1 MADVTL
7 SAAVRGSLLSLQGT
21 TDLVERT
28 QNRLSSGL
36 KVGSAID
43 DPVAFFQAKTLSDRA
58 FDFNEKKDGVDQ
70 GISTVT
76 AAIDG
81 LDAVESLVRQLKGLA
96 QSLKSAT
103 GTQFTDLITQYNDL
117 RGQVDLLTADS
128 TYQGVNLINGTGQ
141 TLTTEFSDL
150 STSKLSIS
158 SVDVRNDGLNI
169 IALTNLTAG
178 ATTSAFNYD
187 VLAAGSLSAGATVSV
202 TYAGATTTVTTAADA
217 SFTYGTNT
225 LTIAAT
231 AGGTVNLIHG
241 TSYTFTI
248 GGSGQGAG
256 TGGATG
262 TTVELAAL
270 VQSYA
275 TVTAGTAATFDYA
288 ALSADTLSSGDTIS
302 VTYVGATVTA
312 TADQTFTYGTN
323 TITIAINSTGGESYT
338 LTHGTTYTFT
348 LASAGGGSVTA
359 GGTTATV
366 ELSGV
371 TAGITTTAQDAQDRT
386 EYVGSNTTTAQ
397 AGQLYVQ
404 AGTTTTVDEVLT
416 DLTTSL
422 TTLRSN
428 ASSLGSNVALL
439 QTRLDFTQQYV
450 DTLESGSAKLTL
462 ADINEEGANLLAL
475 QTRQQLGI
483 QSLSFAG
490 QAEQA
495 VLGLFR

>member
-1 MADVTL
+1 MAGVTL
-7 SAAVRGSLLSLQGT
+7 SAAVRGSLLSLQNT

-58 FDFNEKKDGVDQ
+58 FDFNERKDGIDQ
-70 GISTVT
+70 GVSTVT

-96 QSLKSAT
+96 QGLKAAT
-103 GTQFTDLITQYNDL
+103 GSQFTDLITQYNDL
-117 RGQVDLLTADS
+117 RGQIDLLTADA

-141 TLTTEFSDL
+141 TMTTEFSNL

-158 SVDVRNDGLNI
+158 SVDVRNDGLNV
-169 IALTNLTAG
+169 IAVTNLTAG
-178 ATTSAFNYD
+178 ATTTGFNYD
-187 VLAAGSLSAGATVSV
+187 VLTAGTLSNGGTISV
-202 TYAGATTTVTTAADA
+202 TYVGADLLVTTAA
-217 SFTYGTNT
+217 SQTFTYGTS
-225 LTIAAT
+225 TITITAT
-231 AGGTVNLIHG
+231 AGGGVNLVNG
-241 TSYTFTI
+241 TAYTFTLGNGTAV
-248 GGSGQGAG
+248 GGAAASG

-262 TTVELAAL
+262 TTVVLAG
-270 VQSYA
+270 V
-275 TVTAGTAATFDYA
+275 
-288 ALSADTLSSGDTIS
+288 SSG
-302 VTYVGATVTA
+302 V
-312 TADQTFTYGTN
+312 
-323 TITIAINSTGGESYT
+323 
-338 LTHGTTYTFT
+338 
-348 LASAGGGSVTA
+348 
-359 GGTTATV
+359 
-366 ELSGV
+366 
-371 TAGITTTAQDAQDRT
+371 TTTAQD
-386 EYVGSNTTTAQ
+386 GK
-397 AGQLYVQ
+397 LYVQ

-416 DLTTSL
+416 DLSSAL

-439 QTRLDFTQQYV
+439 QTRLDFTSKYV
-450 DTLESGSAKLTL
+450 DTLDAGAGKLTL